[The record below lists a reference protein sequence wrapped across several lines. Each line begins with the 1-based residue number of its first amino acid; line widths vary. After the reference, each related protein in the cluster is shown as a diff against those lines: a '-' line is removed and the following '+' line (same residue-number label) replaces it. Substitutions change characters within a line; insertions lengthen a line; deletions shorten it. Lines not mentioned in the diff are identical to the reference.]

1 MKDNFVHIALAA
13 NHRYVKGLNATFV
26 SMINAASDKH
36 RLKFHIFDDGLTE
49 ADRAFL
55 VELGERFGYNESV
68 DFKLPDM
75 QSLKTRFREFHGSH
89 SPVLRLF
96 FPDLLSEL
104 SWVLWADVDTLWFR
118 DPISLWEERD
128 ESVSL
133 LWSRDIPSTRRVATK
148 NARWRPNRDEFR
160 YACSGVVLMNLTRMR
175 ASNFVPKC
183 MDFVDNWGTPM
194 FPDQDILNEICYDD
208 SKFVD
213 ERWDCMY
220 PTPNVE
226 DGVVLHFNCIGH
238 LFEEGVCKGFSPL
251 FEIWFR
257 YYRQVV
263 EGISDAQV
271 CPLWKRGCYNLIA
284 LLHPVQKVFA
294 YCFDPIHPWISD
306 FVQRM
311 IFFSWVRRKRLWI

>member
-1 MKDNFVHIALAA
+1 MTDNVHIALAA
-13 NHRYVKGLNATFV
+13 NHRYTAGLNATFV
-26 SMINAASDKH
+26 SMINASSDSN
-36 RLKFHIFDDGLTE
+36 RLRFHVFDDGLTDD
-49 ADRAFL
+49 DRSRL
-55 VELGERFGYNESV
+55 IELGRRFGYDRHI
-68 DFKLPDM
+68 DFRTMDM
-75 QSLKTRFREFHGSH
+75 GVIKTRFKEFHGSH
-89 SPVLRLF
+89 IPVLRLF

-118 DPISLWEERD
+118 DPILLWEERD

-133 LWSRDIPSTRRVATK
+133 LWARDIPSTRRVATK
-148 NARWRPNRDEFR
+148 NARWRPDRDEFR

-175 ASNFVPKC
+175 ASDFVSKC
-183 MDFVDNWGTPM
+183 MDFVDSWGTPM

-220 PTPNVE
+220 PTSNVE

-263 EGISDAQV
+263 EGISGAQI
-271 CPLWKRGCYNLIA
+271 CPLWKRACYNLIA

-294 YCFDPIHPWISD
+294 YCLDPIHPWISD

>member
-1 MKDNFVHIALAA
+1 MYGSGFFYEDAFNAVLPEAYEAAL
-13 NHRYVKGLNATFV
+13 
-26 SMINAASDKH
+26 
-36 RLKFHIFDDGLTE
+36 
-49 ADRAFL
+49 
-55 VELGERFGYNESV
+55 NESGI
-68 DFKLPDM
+68 D
-75 QSLKTRFREFHGSH
+75 
-89 SPVLRLF
+89 PVSR
-96 FPDLLSEL
+96 PEIDVLS
-104 SWVLWADVDTLWFR
+104 
-118 DPISLWEERD
+118 
-128 ESVSL
+128 
-133 LWSRDIPSTRRVATK
+133 
-148 NARWRPNRDEFR
+148 
-160 YACSGVVLMNLTRMR
+160 
-175 ASNFVPKC
+175 
-183 MDFVDNWGTPM
+183 
-194 FPDQDILNEICYDD
+194 
-208 SKFVD
+208 
-213 ERWDCMY
+213 
-220 PTPNVE
+220 VE